1 MNRETIV
8 RMLERA
14 QAESDPIQRG
24 LLLAEA
30 QVIASLVIM
39 DRLED
44 ITGHVELSAVNS
56 SY

>member
-1 MNRETIV
+1 MNREAVII
-8 RMLERA
+8 LLARA
-14 QAESDPIQRG
+14 RDEKDPVERG

-44 ITGHVELSAVNS
+44 ISGHVELSAVNS
-56 SY
+56 I

>member
-56 SY
+56 I